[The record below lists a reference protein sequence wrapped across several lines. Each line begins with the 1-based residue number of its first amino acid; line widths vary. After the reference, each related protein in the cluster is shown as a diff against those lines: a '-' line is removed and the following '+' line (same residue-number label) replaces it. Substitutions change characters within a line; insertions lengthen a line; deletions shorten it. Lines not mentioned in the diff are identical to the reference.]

1 MDMYVRMFDDLQK
14 GKDDNPTVGLIL
26 CTQKDKTIVKYSVLN
41 ENKHLFASKYM
52 LYLPTEEVL
61 AKELEREKQMI
72 EMEME
77 KDEQGIDGSQQ
88 SPGSPE

>member
-1 MDMYVRMFDDLQK
+1 
-14 GKDDNPTVGLIL
+14 
-26 CTQKDKTIVKYSVLN
+26 LN

-52 LYLPTEEVL
+52 LYLPTEETL
-61 AKELEREKQMI
+61 AKELEREKRLI

-77 KDEQGIDGSQQ
+77 KDERKSDSDHQ